1 MRTIT
6 ITITALTLLSSGCSI
21 LFPEPT
27 PDADGDGFTEDMDCD
42 DADASLN
49 PAAPELCDGIDND
62 CDGEIDEDG
71 AADATTWYYDA
82 DGDDFGDPAVFM
94 AACAA
99 PEAYVS
105 GDPGLDCDDQD
116 ASINPDASEHCNGI
130 DDDCDGDI
138 DEEASD
144 ATTWY
149 QDADGDGY
157 GADDVSVRRCE
168 EPSGYTDVPGD
179 CDDAWVEVNPE
190 ADEYCDGADN
200 DCDGD
205 IDEDDALGADT
216 WYFDEDGDGWG
227 IEETTT
233 VACYQPSL
241 FAAEYGDCDDE
252 DDTIAPDA
260 DEVCNGVD
268 DDCDG
273 EVDEDDALD
282 ASTWYYDADG
292 DGFGGDDATVTTCD
306 QPSGYVATAEDCD
319 DSRADVNPGGTE
331 VCDAENADED
341 CDGLVDDLDS
351 SLDASS
357 GVVYYRDDDRDGYG
371 NSAYTITRCDQPAG
385 YVAADLGEDCDDGDS
400 RVNPGATEICDT
412 DNTDDDCDGLVNT
425 DDPSVDASTFVTWYA
440 DSDGDGYGDHNS
452 SEDACGAPSGY
463 VADDTDC
470 DDSRA
475 DVNPDGA
482 EICDA
487 DNADEDC
494 DGVTDDYDSSV
505 DSATYSTWYADADS
519 DGYGDAASPISQCDQ
534 PTGYVVDATDC
545 DDTEYFVNPGGQE
558 VCDEDDVDEDC
569 DGRADS
575 LDRSADPGSQY
586 TFYADDDGD
595 GYGDLADSIVACDA
609 PAGFVSN
616 SNDCDDSRDDV
627 SPAETEI
634 CDAYD
639 TDEDCDGLAD
649 DGDDS
654 ADSTTMATFY
664 ADSDGDG
671 YGDLSSPQAACDA
684 PLGYVSDFSDCDDAV
699 GSTFPGA
706 TEVCNYTDDD
716 CDGDTDEGVTV
727 TYWQDV
733 DRDGEG
739 GSATSGEFCEASPSI
754 GWSELNT
761 DCDDADE
768 YVYSNAPELCD
779 GQRNDCNDSAWSS
792 SDEEGTASWET
803 SAGVWSDVTDTWD
816 AGTTISPAPVTLPT
830 EGTVHL
836 CPANWYVTL
845 TADEDTEVTV
855 TGRYGRADTALNS
868 GSAGAV
874 VTLEDESSVLTLEQ
888 LTIEE
893 GMSANGAGVT
903 SHGGVLTVTD
913 CLFRYN
919 YLNSSYT
926 ALGSAIYASGGS
938 VTIADSTFRANGVLS
953 APATYGGAVYAVE
966 ASLAVTDSAFENNEA
981 SMAGALYWRA
991 NGAQTLSVDGS
1002 SFDGNEATS
1011 SEGGAIVLDLDG
1023 TGTASI
1029 TDSAITDN
1037 QADESGGGLYIGGTG
1052 TGHLTLESLDIEYN
1066 SAGDFGGGLYW
1077 EADNGQTF
1085 TGLSFVGNE
1094 ADYGGGLAAANA
1106 MDMNSSIFE
1115 DCSAEAG
1122 GAIYGDSAELTL
1134 TSVTVTENEADYT
1147 GAGIHLDTA
1156 FLFIY
1161 SSAITENTVPASAAN
1176 CYGGTYADPYCAG
1189 AGIFGSTAYAYVSD
1203 TEISGNQQLTSQDTF
1218 GGGIYVNDGDIVL
1231 TDGSE
1236 ISENV
1241 AEYGAGVA
1249 IYGGTSSTVSMDDG
1263 AQITDN
1269 EGDYYAGLFL
1279 DTATFTCTGS
1289 ASDSTGITSHLD
1301 GGGIYV
1307 HYEHGPSTLIEAD
1320 LCDFG
1325 STGSPND
1332 NFDDSTSG
1340 RDVYIAGDAW
1350 YSYGN
1355 DASFLCDETGCI

>member
-1 MRTIT
+1 MRN
-6 ITITALTLLSSGCSI
+6 ITITALFMLASSGCSL
-21 LFPEPT
+21 LFPEPI
-27 PDADGDGFTEDMDCD
+27 PDRDGDGFTEDMDCD
-42 DADASLN
+42 DTDAALN

-62 CDGEIDEDG
+62 CDGDIDEDG
-71 AADATTWYYDA
+71 ADDATTWYYDA

-94 AACAA
+94 AACER
-99 PEAYVS
+99 PEAYVA
-105 GDPGLDCDDQD
+105 GDLGLDCDDAD
-116 ASINPDASEHCNGI
+116 ASVNPDAAEHCNGI

-138 DEEASD
+138 DEDASD

-157 GADDVSVRRCE
+157 GADDVSILRCE
-168 EPSGYTDVPGD
+168 EVDGYTDVAGD

-227 IEETTT
+227 LEDTTT
-233 VACYQPSL
+233 VSCYRPSL
-241 FAAEYGDCDDE
+241 FAAEYGDCDD
-252 DDTIAPDA
+252 DDGEVFPGA
-260 DEVCNGVD
+260 DEVCNDKD

-273 EVDEDDALD
+273 DADEDDAID
-282 ASTWYYDADG
+282 ATTWYQDADN
-292 DGFGGDDATVTTCD
+292 DGYGGTITTVTCE
-306 QPSGYVATAEDCD
+306 QPSGYVDAGSDCD

-331 VCDAENADED
+331 VCDADDADED

-351 SLDASS
+351 SLDSS
-357 GVVYYRDDDRDGYG
+357 TALDWYRDDDSDGYG
-371 NSAYTITRCDQPAG
+371 SSAHTITRCDGPTG
-385 YVAADLGEDCDDGDS
+385 YIAADVGEDCDDTDS

-412 DNTDDDCDGLVNT
+412 DDTDDDCDGLVNT
-425 DDPSVDASTFVTWYA
+425 DDPSVDTSTFVTWYA
-440 DSDGDGYGDHNS
+440 DTDGDGFGDHGS
-452 SEDACGAPSGY
+452 SQDACGAPTGY

-470 DDSRA
+470 DDTRV

-482 EICDA
+482 EVCDA

-505 DSATYSTWYADADS
+505 DSATYDTWYADADA
-519 DGYGDAASPISQCDQ
+519 DGYGEAASPISQCDQ
-534 PTGYVVDATDC
+534 PSGYVTDATDC
-545 DDTEYFVNPGGQE
+545 DDGEYFVNPGAQE
-558 VCDEDDVDEDC
+558 VCDEDDIDEDC

-595 GYGDLADSIVACDA
+595 GYGDIGDSITACDA

-627 SPAETEI
+627 SPAETEL

-649 DGDDS
+649 DADSS
-654 ADSTTMATFY
+654 ADSGSMSTFY
-664 ADSDGDG
+664 ADSDSDSF
-671 YGDLSSPQAACDA
+671 GDLTAPAAACDA
-684 PLGYVSDFSDCDDAV
+684 PTGYVADNNDCDDEVAT
-699 GSTFPGA
+699 TFPGA
-706 TEVCNYTDDD
+706 TETCNYTDDD

-733 DRDGEG
+733 DLDGEG
-739 GSATSGEFCEASPSI
+739 GSSMSGEFCESSPAS
-754 GWSELNT
+754 GWSELFS
-761 DCDDADE
+761 DCDDADP
-768 YVYSNAPELCD
+768 YVYSAAPELCD
-779 GQRNDCNDSAWSS
+779 GQMNDCNDSTWSS

-803 SAGVWSDVTDTWD
+803 TAGVWSDVTDTWD
-816 AGTTISPAPVTLPT
+816 AGSPVTPAAVTLPT

-836 CPANWYVTL
+836 CPANWYVTV
-845 TADEDTEVTV
+845 TAGADTEVTV
-855 TGRYGRADTALNS
+855 TAPYGYADTALNGS
-868 GSAGAV
+868 GGGAV
-874 VTLEDESSVLTLEQ
+874 VTLEDDSSVVTLES

-893 GMSANGAGVT
+893 GQSENGAGIT
-903 SHGGVLTVTD
+903 SLGGVLTIDD

-926 ALGSAIYASGGS
+926 ALGAAIYASGGS
-938 VTIADSTFRANGVLS
+938 LSISDSTFRANGVYS
-953 APATYGGAVYAVE
+953 APATYGGAVYMVE
-966 ASLAVTDSAFENNEA
+966 GSLSINDSSFENNEA
-981 SMAGALYWRA
+981 SLAGALYWSA
-991 NGAQTLSVDGS
+991 EDAQTVSIDGCT
-1002 SFDGNEATS
+1002 FDGNEALTS
-1011 SEGGAIVLDLDG
+1011 DGGGIVLDLDG
-1023 TGTASI
+1023 TGTVSI
-1029 TDSAITDN
+1029 SDSDITDN
-1037 QADESGGGLYIGGTG
+1037 QASGSGGGLYISGSG
-1052 TGHLTLESLDIEYN
+1052 TGHITLEGLDIEYN

-1077 EADNGQTF
+1077 EADNSGTF
-1085 TGLSFVGNE
+1085 TGLTFTGDE
-1094 ADYGGGLAAANA
+1094 ADYGGCITAAAN
-1106 MDMNSSIFE
+1106 MDLINTTLTE
-1115 DCSAEAG
+1115 CAADAG
-1122 GAIYGDSAELTL
+1122 GALYGDSSEITL
-1134 TSVTVTENEADYT
+1134 TSVTITDNEAEYT
-1147 GAGIHLDTA
+1147 GAGVHLDTA
-1156 FLFIY
+1156 FLFAY
-1161 SSAITENTVPASAAN
+1161 SSFITENQVPASAAN
-1176 CYGGTYADPYCAG
+1176 CYGGTYDDPYCAG
-1189 AGIFGSTAYAYVSD
+1189 AGIYGTTAYAYLSD

-1231 TDGSE
+1231 TDASMV
-1236 ISENV
+1236 SENE
-1241 AEYGAGVA
+1241 AEYGAGVLL
-1249 IYGGTSSTVSMDDG
+1249 YGGTSSTVLMDDG

-1269 EGDYYAGLFL
+1269 DGAYYAGLYL

-1301 GGGIYV
+1301 GGGVYV
-1307 HYEHGPSTLIEAD
+1307 HYEHGPSTLVEAD

-1350 YSYGN
+1350 YSYSD
-1355 DASFLCDETGCI
+1355 DATFLCDEDGCI